1 MGLVVL
7 LTSTVFCSGMLL
19 WCIVCFFFLL
29 LGLVELRVLMRCRLV
44 GSFRDGNFRA
54 CGRLE
59 MILGF

>member
-7 LTSTVFCSGMLL
+7 LTSTVFCPLYVVVVH
-19 WCIVCFFFLL
+19 CVIFFLL

-59 MILGF
+59 MFLGL